1 MQGRG
6 QSIGAALAFEFTPA
20 AIFGSA
26 VAISTATWLALPPF
40 DMTPAASG
48 AAAFGG
54 IWLALNKFGSP
65 KGFPLPQF
73 EHPQIE
79 VELSSVGELL
89 EEATVVG
96 IVEQLGAQQVSE
108 AEPAEELVLDDVLE
122 AIGPD
127 NRVVRLF
134 EPNDTAGE
142 MQERIDRHLRS
153 GPRQVPDATQELHDA
168 LAALRRSLR

>member
-1 MQGRG
+1 M
-6 QSIGAALAFEFTPA
+6 
-20 AIFGSA
+20 
-26 VAISTATWLALPPF
+26 
-40 DMTPAASG
+40 
-48 AAAFGG
+48 
-54 IWLALNKFGSP
+54 
-65 KGFPLPQF
+65 
-73 EHPQIE
+73 
-79 VELSSVGELL
+79 GELL

>member
-1 MQGRG
+1 MQGSG

-20 AIFGSA
+20 AIFGAA

-54 IWLALNKFGSP
+54 VWLALNRFGSP
-65 KGFPLPQF
+65 RGFPLPQF
-73 EHPQIE
+73 EQSEIE

-96 IVEQLGAQQVSE
+96 I
-108 AEPAEELVLDDVLE
+108 
-122 AIGPD
+122 
-127 NRVVRLF
+127 
-134 EPNDTAGE
+134 
-142 MQERIDRHLRS
+142 
-153 GPRQVPDATQELHDA
+153 
-168 LAALRRSLR
+168 RR